1 MHQHTHTHTHPLWV
15 NELVSCLVLSSW
27 HSQWF
32 TPRDWT
38 WVTCHLHVH
47 SSAPTNKK
55 NIKQLFPIICIY
67 LYHTIPLCCISKR
80 RTKVNRCSISNAFMS
95 TCDLKWNQ
103 NEYMKT
109 LGKIAQDYAFVC
121 WLKSRQAQCG
131 ALNVFLILTIE
142 LLNNLSSIMT
152 ALWKLLAYWW
162 LWQCNCSSLFG
173 VYFENRHSW

>member
-1 MHQHTHTHTHPLWV
+1 
-15 NELVSCLVLSSW
+15 
-27 HSQWF
+27 
-32 TPRDWT
+32 
-38 WVTCHLHVH
+38 
-47 SSAPTNKK
+47 
-55 NIKQLFPIICIY
+55 
-67 LYHTIPLCCISKR
+67 
-80 RTKVNRCSISNAFMS
+80 MS

-173 VYFENRHSW
+173 VYFENRHSWYTSFSLHHLVPKSIFGGSKYNTELSELNVNVCIFMSTNWSELIVKSRSFI